1 MSTFTLGKFSGG
13 RSYLSGGRSYLSG
26 GRSFSIAIPGLSS
39 DLCVPLGL
47 VMPDTISFL
56 VEDDREQNA
65 ETVPYIGDEKFDD
78 LFFRI
83 SYKPPKKNKTRK
95 KGLSN

>member
-13 RSYLSGGRSYLSG
+13 RSYLSGG
-26 GRSFSIAIPGLSS
+26 SIAIPGLST

-95 KGLSN
+95 KRS